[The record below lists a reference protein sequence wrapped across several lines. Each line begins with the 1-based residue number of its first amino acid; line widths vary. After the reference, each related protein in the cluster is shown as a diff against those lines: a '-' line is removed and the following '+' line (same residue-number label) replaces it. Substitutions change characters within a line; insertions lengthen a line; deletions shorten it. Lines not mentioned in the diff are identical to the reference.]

1 MDALTIVDATVTTM
15 DVDAI
20 AGFGLLSCFSSAT
33 ITMAATAT
41 AIAIT
46 DADAETAFSAE
57 MTVAAGL
64 SGFS

>member
-1 MDALTIVDATVTTM
+1 M
-15 DVDAI
+15 DVDVT

-33 ITMAATAT
+33 IITDATAT
-41 AIAIT
+41 AIA